1 MNIKNINPL
10 YWVLGFSVLVSG
22 WPFIG
27 YRFTDGDISHWI
39 SIASEIRKN
48 FTFLTSSHDQF
59 HGPFLAWFTA
69 IFTLIK
75 LNAFY
80 LYNLTNAL
88 CFVMIV
94 WLSYFFSEKLFDSKK
109 LALFNSVIT
118 ATGLMLVYLSRT
130 PMYDLPAAAFY
141 FSFTGFYYLGLKN
154 KKDSYFWL
162 AMASIGI
169 AALSR
174 FSISLGIAGVYMIG
188 VNFIFKK
195 SLADFLKKIVSDGA
209 IIILSG
215 IIFNLPWIAGQI
227 HAHGLTFLNGFYD
240 DNVGRYLIEKTAHPK
255 LNREYWAFPLYA
267 LIGMLPY
274 TFLLLA
280 SIFKKGLWKEIKK
293 DDIQKIM
300 LLAFIPGLLLFSF
313 SGHVKLGH

>member
-1 MNIKNINPL
+1 
-10 YWVLGFSVLVSG
+10 
-22 WPFIG
+22 
-27 YRFTDGDISHWI
+27 
-39 SIASEIRKN
+39 
-48 FTFLTSSHDQF
+48 
-59 HGPFLAWFTA
+59 
-69 IFTLIK
+69 
-75 LNAFY
+75 
-80 LYNLTNAL
+80 
-88 CFVMIV
+88 
-94 WLSYFFSEKLFDSKK
+94 
-109 LALFNSVIT
+109 
-118 ATGLMLVYLSRT
+118 
-130 PMYDLPAAAFY
+130 
-141 FSFTGFYYLGLKN
+141 
-154 KKDSYFWL
+154 
-162 AMASIGI
+162 
-169 AALSR
+169 
-174 FSISLGIAGVYMIG
+174 
-188 VNFIFKK
+188 
-195 SLADFLKKIVSDGA
+195 VSDGA

-313 SGHVKLGH
+313 SGHVKLGRYIAFVFPSLSMWLSYRLFMFELKDKKFIKRAIRFAYGTLFFLGLLLLAIVLSFKNESAESGLLTLSLALLLFLSTAALARIVKKEPLQLINQPLKWLGVMAILYISFFSVLNWQAGELSFLKAVNSDIQNAIGLTKEGR